1 MASYLMRMNV
11 RPDEAAVPPAEL
23 SRLQHMFDIYS
34 AEVRI
39 HGEPVGW
46 EEITEV
52 ELVKA
57 PTVGGLGGIVM
68 GFFVNTQDRYHVGIY
83 LRRDE
88 AVLANISMK
97 QVLYVMQSIAYYAP
111 NPVSYTGPDG
121 IVPLTEL

>member
-11 RPDEAAVPPAEL
+11 RPDEDAVPRAEL
-23 SRLQHMFDIYS
+23 SRLQQMFDTFS

-46 EEITEV
+46 EEIKEV
-52 ELVKA
+52 ELVNA
-57 PTVGGLGGIVM
+57 PTVGGLGGMVL
-68 GFFVNTQDRYHVGIY
+68 GFFINTQDRYHVGIY

-88 AVLANISMK
+88 AVLANLTMK

-111 NPVSYTGPDG
+111 NPVSYTGADG